1 MTNFLQEPVEVI
13 MTPEEEYLDWYTLNY
28 GDPTD
33 EELDLLYEEVWG
45 Q

>member
-1 MTNFLQEPVEVI
+1 MNRNTKYNPI
-13 MTPEEEYLDWYTLNY
+13 ITPDEEYLDWYTLNY